1 MKKTYFFN
9 DFRKQILNLTFVF
22 LIQLEKTWP
31 LWNKRS
37 DRTAWDSVKSREGLA
52 EEGAGFKGS
61 CVSFRKQLTK
71 AENSIAEFKSS
82 EDKINRRINQQETN
96 FFHPKEKEKK
106 KIRWR
111 RKSMV
116 WSRKEQKVL
125 KKDGKNDKEE
135 NTKHLWRRNFH
146 RLMKSWRNKVT
157 QYQAK

>member
-1 MKKTYFFN
+1 MKKTYFVN

-82 EDKINRRINQQETN
+82 EDKINSRINQQETN

-106 KIRWR
+106 KSDEEGKAWYEVERN
-111 RKSMV
+111 RKSLKRTEKMT
-116 WSRKEQKVL
+116 RKKIPNIC
-125 KKDGKNDKEE
+125 GEE
-135 NTKHLWRRNFH
+135 T
-146 RLMKSWRNKVT
+146 ST
-157 QYQAK
+157 G